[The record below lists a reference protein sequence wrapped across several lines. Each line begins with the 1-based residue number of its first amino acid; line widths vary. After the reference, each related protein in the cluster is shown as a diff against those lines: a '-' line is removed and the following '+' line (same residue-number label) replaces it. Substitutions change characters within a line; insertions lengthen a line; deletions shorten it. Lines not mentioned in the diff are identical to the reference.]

1 MNKVKKIIIDRVVDG
16 KWVGGYHDGNRAIT
30 VNGEICDAV
39 EVAKEHGIKIKTKKT
54 DKYRTEHAD
63 LGTTLHEGHI
73 EDSGDGVGESQE

>member
-1 MNKVKKIIIDRVVDG
+1 MSKVKKIIEDRVVNGVWIGAHQDG
-16 KWVGGYHDGNRAIT
+16 KPVVK

-39 EVAKEHGIKIKTKKT
+39 EVAKEHGIKIKSKKT